1 MVADPVRCQ
10 VWLADLA
17 CYREELTTLLDQVE
31 RDRLTRYQMASDRQR
46 STVAAALLR
55 QVAGRRLGVPAG
67 QLRIDRSCPE
77 CDQPH
82 GKPTVR
88 DAADLQVSV
97 SHSAELVAVAVTEAA
112 PIGVDVEF
120 MVERDYPGLARS
132 FLAAGER
139 VDDADSFYRLW
150 TRKEA
155 LVKATGDGLR
165 MPLPNVIA
173 GGSDHVVSYA
183 GAALS
188 CCIADLQPRAGY
200 IGAVAVLTAG
210 TLEVDVRSAEEV
222 LAIDLG

>member
-1 MVADPVRCQ
+1 VVADPVRCQ
-10 VWLADLA
+10 VWLADLS
-17 CYREELTTLLDQVE
+17 CYRDELTTLLDQLE
-31 RDRLTRYQMASDRQR
+31 RNRLTRYQMASDRQR

-55 QVAGRRLGVPAG
+55 QVAGRRLGVAAG

-88 DAADLQVSV
+88 DAADLHVSV

-120 MVERDYPGLARS
+120 MAERDYTGLARG
-132 FLAAGER
+132 FLGAGEH
-139 VDDADSFYRLW
+139 VDGADSFYRLW

-165 MPLPNVIA
+165 MPLPNVIV
-173 GGSDHVVSYA
+173 GGADHVVSY
-183 GAALS
+183 GGTALS
-188 CCIADLQPRAGY
+188 CCIADLQARAGY

-210 TLEVDVRSAEEV
+210 TLEVEMRPAEE
-222 LAIDLG
+222 LLTIDLA

>member
-17 CYREELTTLLDQVE
+17 CYRDELARLLDDVE
-31 RDRLTRYQMASDRQR
+31 RDRLTGYQMAADRQR

-55 QVAGRRLGVPAG
+55 LVAGRRLGVPARE
-67 QLRIDRSCPE
+67 LRIDRSCPD
-77 CDQPH
+77 CDRQH

-88 DAADLQVSV
+88 DATDLHVSV
-97 SHSAELVAVAVTEAA
+97 SHSAELVVVAVTGAA

-120 MVERDYPGLARS
+120 MVERDYAGLARS
-132 FLAAGER
+132 FLGDGEHI
-139 VDDADSFYRLW
+139 DGADSFYRLW

-165 MPLPNVIA
+165 MPLTNVVV
-173 GGSDHVVSYA
+173 GGSDRAVSYA

-188 CCIADLQPRAGY
+188 CCITGLQPRAGY

-210 TLEVDVRSAEEV
+210 TLEVEMRSAEEV
-222 LAIDLG
+222 LTIDLP